1 MGLTSHENAE
11 RGGYEHKRLTDK
23 STSTTIRTA
32 AGSFK
37 LIFTEASFLSVG
49 MNPSHSPSFCQQTW
63 FCALL
68 LLFLFSF
75 FCTTKASNSE
85 NSYRD
90 HCASIV
96 PESTPTGRLRTESP
110 IPELAASYYKG
121 GEQILGKT
129 KSTDQFFN
137 GSDVSLLFYITGYV
151 YATKTSGVYKVHA
164 HLKFRLPYAYRN
176 YSGYG
181 QNYHPKDAY
190 RRRLLRFLLNG
201 FFSEQ
206 SRKLCMVG
214 KASWHSAEG
223 KFLNLEAVFEF
234 NYAKKN
240 STLLTSLAKGTLKSL
255 SPSNSPTYFEPIEIV
270 SLPVLSDYN
279 YMLASKGLGGGCLRG
294 NDIPTKQSLSLQPRS
309 ICSMSRWRAY
319 DFEVEYTAGCEST
332 RDCGPFEK
340 HAHLSLFT
348 FQCSEDEEKL
358 RHILAFQND
367 YRWHYQ
373 SFDPKTTLIGEGSW
387 DSEKNQLCIVACR
400 MLNSQKSLEDVRVG
414 DCSVRLNIR
423 FPLVWNITD
432 TSSIVGL
439 VGTNKTATDPGYF
452 KNIKI
457 TSSNNNGESLSGLRY
472 EYTQVGKAKE
482 SCPKKVVVKK
492 NGDNFP
498 KGNSYDMRFD
508 MSVKHSEEEIAWG
521 NGVPIFVNS
530 EHYGENSVIIV
541 DSGSEE
547 VEEST
552 SIDSSQMNISYRIT
566 FFNIILKEQISS
578 LNSSLNQLGQLVISA
593 EGVYDAET
601 GHLCMVGCR
610 EVYPHNSSGKS
621 FDCEMI
627 VHVEFPPLNSKVG
640 SSIKG
645 VIQSRR
651 AKTDSLYFEQ
661 LNISATSD
669 YTVQAQESIW
679 RMDLEII
686 MVLISNTLACIFVAS
701 QLFYVKKHPEVLP
714 FISVAML
721 AIITLGHMI
730 PLVLNLEALLIKNQ
744 DQQNVI
750 LRGDGWLELNEVSV
764 RLVTLVVFL
773 LLLRLL
779 QLAWTSRRQDGD
791 GNHLWAA
798 EKKTLFVSLL
808 LYALGGLI
816 TFLVE
821 LEKNG
826 NGNGTPPS
834 VYSAYNNTNPEQ
846 SSVMSGQSYTLRYLK
861 SYAGLVLDGFLLPQI
876 LFNIFQN
883 SREKALSYLF
893 YIGTTLVRLVPH
905 AYDLYRMRNYLR
917 QDFYGSYI
925 YANHSADFYSI
936 AWDVIIPCGCI
947 VFAVIIW
954 LQQRFGG
961 SCILPRKIRE
971 LGLYEKVPVV
981 SSE

>member
-1 MGLTSHENAE
+1 M
-11 RGGYEHKRLTDK
+11 K
-23 STSTTIRTA
+23 
-32 AGSFK
+32 
-37 LIFTEASFLSVG
+37 
-49 MNPSHSPSFCQQTW
+49 PSHSPSFCQLTW

-75 FCTTKASNSE
+75 FCTTMASASE
-85 NSYRD
+85 ISYSD

-96 PESTPTGRLRTESP
+96 PESSPTGRFSTQSP
-110 IPELAASYYKG
+110 ILHLATSYFKG
-121 GEQILGKT
+121 GEQILGK
-129 KSTDQFFN
+129 KSTDQLFN
-137 GSDVSLLFYITGYV
+137 SSDVYLSLYITENIYV
-151 YATKTSGVYKVHA
+151 TKTSGVYKVQA
-164 HLKFRLPYAYRN
+164 RLRFRLPHQYLN

-181 QNYHPKDAY
+181 QWYHPRDVY
-190 RRRLLRFLLNG
+190 RRRSLRFLLNG

-214 KASWHSAEG
+214 KASWQSAEG
-223 KFLNLEAVFEF
+223 KLRNLEAVFQF
-234 NYAKKN
+234 NHAKKN

-255 SPSNSPTYFEPIEIV
+255 SSSNSPNYFEPIEIV

-279 YMLASKGLGGGCLRG
+279 YTLASKGLGGGCLGG
-294 NDIPTKQSLSLQPRS
+294 NDIPPNRSLSLLPGS
-309 ICSMSRWRAY
+309 ICSRFLWRTY
-319 DFEVEYTAGCEST
+319 DFEVEYAAGCKST
-332 RDCGPFEK
+332 SDCGPFKKK
-340 HAHLSLFT
+340 HAHLSLSA

-358 RHILAFQND
+358 RYILAFHNE
-367 YRWHYQ
+367 YYWHYQ

-387 DSEKNQLCIVACR
+387 NSEKNQLCIVACR
-400 MLNSQKSLEDVRVG
+400 MLNSDKSLEDVRVG
-414 DCSVRLNIR
+414 DCSVRLSIQ

-439 VGTNKTATDPGYF
+439 VWTNKTATDPGHF
-452 KNIKI
+452 KV
-457 TSSNNNGESLSGLRY
+457 TSSNNNGESLPGLKY
-472 EYTQVGKAKE
+472 EYTQVGKARELCPRKE
-482 SCPKKVVVKK
+482 VVKE

-508 MSVKHSEEEIAWG
+508 MSVKHSKEEIAWG
-521 NGVPIFVNS
+521 NGLPIFVNS
-530 EHYGENSVIIV
+530 EHYGENFVITE
-541 DSGSEE
+541 DSGLGE

-552 SIDSSQMNISYRIT
+552 NIYSSQMNISYKIT
-566 FFNIILKEQISS
+566 FSYINLKEQIAS
-578 LNSSLNQLGQLVISA
+578 LNSSLNQWGQLVISA
-593 EGVYDAET
+593 EGVYDTET

-610 EVYPHNSSGKS
+610 EIHPLHSSEKS

-627 VHVEFPPLNSKVG
+627 IDVEFPPLSSMVG
-640 SSIKG
+640 SSING

-661 LNISATSD
+661 LNISSSSY

-686 MVLISNTLACIFVAS
+686 MVLISNTLACLFVAS

-714 FISVAML
+714 FISVVML
-721 AIITLGHMI
+721 SIITLGHMV
-730 PLVLNLEALLIKNQ
+730 PLVLNLEALFIKNH

-764 RLVTLVVFL
+764 RLVSLVVFL

-779 QLAWTSRRQDGD
+779 QLAWTARTEDGD
-791 GNHLWAA
+791 GNHLCAA
-798 EKKTLFVSLL
+798 EKKTAFVSLL
-808 LYALGGLI
+808 LYAVGGLI
-816 TFLVE
+816 AFLVE

-826 NGNGTPPS
+826 NGNGMPRSLYP
-834 VYSAYNNTNPEQ
+834 AYNTTIPDP
-846 SSVMSGQSYTLRYLK
+846 SLVMSEQSYTLRYLK

-905 AYDLYRMRNYLR
+905 AYDLYRVHNYMR

-947 VFAVIIW
+947 AFAVIIW

-961 SCILPRKIRE
+961 SCVLPQKIRE

-981 SSE
+981 SGE